1 MDSIEKVN
9 KEFKTRLDKAKK
21 LQNQY
26 KALNEIETKLRKGN
40 TRFTLHTLIFDGYAY
55 HEDLGGR
62 LNEDFDIDG
71 LDSVIQTL
79 LLAEIV
85 NRKQEIE
92 QYFFTAEKELENK

>member
-9 KEFKTRLDKAKK
+9 KELKTRLDKANK

-26 KALNEIETKLRKGN
+26 KALDEIETKLRKGK
-40 TRFTLHTLIFDGYAY
+40 TKFTLHALIFDGYTY
-55 HEDLGGR
+55 REDLGGR
-62 LNEDFDIDG
+62 LNEDFGIDG

-85 NRKQEIE
+85 NRKQDIE
-92 QYFFTAEKELENK
+92 QFFSTAEKELRIE